1 MILTDGCE
9 KIGRGQFLTAGLKA
23 RPIAQRCILSHSD
36 NRCFT
41 GFSLDALL
49 TPFTGVTLFTLRA
62 LLPGITLGPLNALL
76 TLFAGVTFFA
86 LRPGNSLFPL
96 GTRTAPVSLN
106 ALRAVFTLRPLLP
119 NGALLSGG
127 TAVALFAP
135 FSPWPNGSLR
145 SRISLGT
152 GRSPV
157 TLGADRAGITAH
169 TLQPHAPRISFRAGV
184 ATYTLWPPRP
194 HGSNGTPRA
203 DRTRTALF
211 PSDSSWPHRPLFS
224 ANALLSPGPFRPHR
238 PGGALDGHISAAYIR
253 LAAVSP
259 AASGIIVHNDPPFEI
274 CCFIVC
280 AAAGKVKK
288 HERAG
293 SCCLIAD
300 LLQFM
305 LEIQAGIC
313 NGRF

>member
-23 RPIAQRCILSHSD
+23 QPIAQRCILSHSD

-184 ATYTLWPPRP
+184 AAYTLWPPRP

-211 PSDSSWPHRPLFS
+211 PSDSSWPHRP
-224 ANALLSPGPFRPHR
+224 
-238 PGGALDGHISAAYIR
+238 GGALDGHISAAYIR

-259 AASGIIVHNDPPFEI
+259 AASVIIVHNDPPFEI

>member
-23 RPIAQRCILSHSD
+23 QPIAQRCILSHSD

-41 GFSLDALL
+41 GFSLDARL
-49 TPFTGVTLFTLRA
+49 TPFAGVALFTPGA
-62 LLPGITLGPLNALL
+62 LCPGITLGPLNALL

-96 GTRTAPVSLN
+96 GTRTAPV
-106 ALRAVFTLRPLLP
+106 
-119 NGALLSGG
+119 
-127 TAVALFAP
+127 
-135 FSPWPNGSLR
+135 
-145 SRISLGT
+145 
-152 GRSPV
+152 

-184 ATYTLWPPRP
+184 AAYTLWPPRP

-211 PSDSSWPHRPLFS
+211 PSDSSWPHRP
-224 ANALLSPGPFRPHR
+224 
-238 PGGALDGHISAAYIR
+238 GGALDGHISAAYIR

-259 AASGIIVHNDPPFEI
+259 AASVIIVHNDPSFEI